1 MTRLLAAL
9 ALLVALLAVVV
20 AGDKPLPRADL
31 VYADLQPA
39 FTLDPQRMSYE
50 QDFRIAY
57 ALYEGLLRWD
67 NDTFEPR
74 PAAAESWTV
83 SEDRRTYTFTLR
95 EGARWSSGDP
105 VTAGDFVYAWRRA
118 VLPDT
123 AADYAQLFFFIEGAE
138 DLFDYR
144 SRQLERYAGRPAAE
158 RTAEAAAAARDE
170 LRDYAADRFG
180 VTALGSRTLRV
191 TLERPTPFFLD
202 LLCFASFMP
211 VHPPTVEAHVS
222 LDPRSARLEQR
233 HGWTKPGRHVGN
245 GPYTLERWRFKRD
258 MRLAKSQTYRDQS
271 LARSDTIEIRTI
283 ENPETAVLAF
293 ETGAVDWLTD
303 VSVDYLP
310 DLVEAQREGR
320 RDDVRWF
327 PNFGTYFWNFNCT
340 STLTDGRPNPL
351 ADPRVRRAFAIAVD
365 KEAIVENVRRVGE
378 PVARALIP
386 PGSLPGFD
394 EEGEIGGLRHDPDA
408 ARAQLADA
416 GWRDRD
422 GDGVPESAA
431 GDPFPVVELLCTSGS
446 YHDQVAQAMQS
457 MWERTLGV
465 RSAIRIKE
473 TKTYRDDL
481 KRRDYMM
488 ARGGWFGDYGD
499 PTTFLALHRTG
510 DGNND
515 RGYSDPRYDELYDR
529 AIKEPDPAERYD
541 LLEELE
547 RYTAEETVPVLP
559 IFTYVQFYLADPSL
573 EGFSFHPRKQQYLFE
588 LHLERGESDPAGTPR
603 GIPPDAPR
611 PPPARPAPPDR
622 PRRLHHYLR
631 ARLAPAGLGR
641 YQRRGPRAARRRP
654 RGHGAPVQP
663 RRPRR
668 LLHRVP
674 RPGLRRPLAHG

>member
-1 MTRLLAAL
+1 MSRLLAAL
-9 ALLVALLAVVV
+9 ALLAALLVAAV

-50 QDFRIAY
+50 QDFRLAY

-74 PAAAESWTV
+74 PAAAASWTI
-83 SEDRRTYTFTLR
+83 SDDRRTYTFTLR
-95 EGARWSSGDP
+95 ADARWSSGDP

-138 DLFDYR
+138 DLFDFR
-144 SRQLERYAGRPAAE
+144 SRQLERYAERPAAE
-158 RTAEAAAAARDE
+158 RTAQAAAEARDE
-170 LRDYAADRFG
+170 LRAHAAEHFG
-180 VTALGSRTLRV
+180 VTALDARTLRV

-211 VHPPTVEAHVS
+211 VHPPTVEAFVS
-222 LDPRSARLEQR
+222 LDPRSARIEQR
-233 HGWTKPGRHVGN
+233 HGWTKPDHHVGN

-258 MRLAKSQTYRDQS
+258 MRLHKSRTYRDQS
-271 LARSDTIEIRTI
+271 LARSDSIEIRTI
-283 ENPETAVLAF
+283 ENAETAVLAF

-303 VSVDYLP
+303 VHVDYLP
-310 DLVEAQREGR
+310 DLIDAQRDGR
-320 RDDVRWF
+320 RDDVLWF
-327 PNFGTYFWNFNCT
+327 SNFGTYFWSFNCT
-340 STLTDGRPNPL
+340 PALTDGRPNPL
-351 ADPRVRRAFAIAVD
+351 ADARVRRALAMAVD
-365 KEAIVENVRRVGE
+365 KRAIVENVRRVGE
-378 PVARALIP
+378 PVANTLIP
-386 PGSLPGFD
+386 PDSLPGFD
-394 EEGEIGGLRHDPDA
+394 DERAITGLAHDPDA
-408 ARAQLADA
+408 ARRELASA
-416 GWRDRD
+416 GWKDRD
-422 GDGVPESAA
+422 GDGVPENPA
-431 GDPFPVVELLCTSGS
+431 GEPFPVVELLCTSGS
-446 YHDQVAQAMQS
+446 YHDQVAQAMQA

-529 AIKEPDPAERYD
+529 ALRETDTATRRD
-541 LLEELE
+541 MLEELE
-547 RYTAEETVPVLP
+547 RYTMEETVPVLP
-559 IFTYVQFYLADPSL
+559 IFTYVQFYLADPRL

-588 LHLERGESDPAGTPR
+588 LHLDRGESD
-603 GIPPDAPR
+603 
-611 PPPARPAPPDR
+611 
-622 PRRLHHYLR
+622 
-631 ARLAPAGLGR
+631 
-641 YQRRGPRAARRRP
+641 AARNAAEDP
-654 RGHGAPVQP
+654 A
-663 RRPRR
+663 
-668 LLHRVP
+668 
-674 RPGLRRPLAHG
+674 

>member
-9 ALLVALLAVVV
+9 ALLAALLAAAV

-31 VYADLQPA
+31 VYADIQPA

-67 NDTFEPR
+67 NDTFEPQ

-83 SEDRRTYTFTLR
+83 SEDQRTYTLTLR
-95 EGARWSSGDP
+95 ENARWSNGDP
-105 VTAGDFVYAWRRA
+105 VAASDFVYAWRRA

-138 DLFDYR
+138 DLFDFR
-144 SRQLERYAGRPAAE
+144 SGQLERYDGRTP
-158 RTAEAAAAARDE
+158 EAAAETRRELERYADEHFKVAALD
-170 LRDYAADRFG
+170 
-180 VTALGSRTLRV
+180 SRTLRV
-191 TLERPTPFFLD
+191 TLERPTPFFPD

-222 LDPRSARLEQR
+222 LDPRSARIEQR
-233 HGWTKPGRHVGN
+233 HGWTKPDRHVGN
-245 GPYTLERWRFKRD
+245 GPYALERWRFKRD
-258 MRLAKSQTYRDQS
+258 MRLVKSKTYRDQS
-271 LARSDTIEIRTI
+271 LVQSDTIEIRTI

-303 VSVDYLP
+303 VYVDYLP
-310 DLVEAQREGR
+310 DLVEAQRDGR
-320 RDDVRWF
+320 RDDVLWF

-340 STLTDGRPNPL
+340 PTLTDGRPNPL
-351 ADPRVRRAFAIAVD
+351 ADPRVRRALAMAVD
-365 KEAIVENVRRVGE
+365 KRAIVDHVRRVGE
-378 PVARALIP
+378 PVARSLIP
-386 PGSLPGFD
+386 PDSLPGFNPSSQGSHD
-394 EEGEIGGLRHDPDA
+394 GVGLRHDPAA
-408 ARAQLADA
+408 ARDELAAA
-416 GWRDRD
+416 GWTDRD
-422 GDGVPESAA
+422 NDGLPENAQ
-431 GDPFPVVELLCTSGS
+431 GQPFPVIELLCTSGS

-457 MWERTLGV
+457 MWERELGV

-515 RGYSDPRYDELYDR
+515 RGFSDPQFDDLYDR
-529 AIKEPDPAERYD
+529 AIRETDPEKRYD
-541 LLEELE
+541 MLEELE
-547 RYTAEETVPVLP
+547 RYTAEEALPVLP

-573 EGFSFHPRKQQYLFE
+573 KGFSFHPRKQQYLFE
-588 LHLERGESDPAGTPR
+588 LYLDDDATDAAEDPA
-603 GIPPDAPR
+603 
-611 PPPARPAPPDR
+611 
-622 PRRLHHYLR
+622 
-631 ARLAPAGLGR
+631 
-641 YQRRGPRAARRRP
+641 
-654 RGHGAPVQP
+654 
-663 RRPRR
+663 
-668 LLHRVP
+668 
-674 RPGLRRPLAHG
+674 